1 MRMRDRKSKDTI
13 IEKKKVLVILA
24 SYLEMRAITY
34 AVATTNALIFQVII
48 KHFCLCCGLM
58 RDIIRVD

>member
-1 MRMRDRKSKDTI
+1 MGDRKPNDAI
-13 IEKKKVLVILA
+13 IEKKVLVVLA

-58 RDIIRVD
+58 RDIIRIN